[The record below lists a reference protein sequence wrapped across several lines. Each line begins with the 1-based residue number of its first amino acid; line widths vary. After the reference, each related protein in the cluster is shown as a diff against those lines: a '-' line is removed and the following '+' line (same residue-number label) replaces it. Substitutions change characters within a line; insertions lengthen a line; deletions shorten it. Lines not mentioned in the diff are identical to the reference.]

1 MRYPIEEVV
10 AVAMLIYLC
19 RRYDREMVGLRFMLL
34 RRFSEGI
41 VPTAISMY
49 VGTN

>member
-10 AVAMLIYLC
+10 VVLIYLC
-19 RRYDREMVGLRFMLL
+19 RRYDREMVGLRSMPL
-34 RRFSEGI
+34 RWFSEGI
-41 VPTAISMY
+41 VPTAKH